1 MLSQTELE
9 VLMKLK
15 TDYIKFLMNGKT
27 NEHMAELMGISR
39 NWFNTIIKR
48 GYANMNM
55 VNKIA
60 KALEVDPKEIVK
72 LED

>member
-1 MLSQTELE
+1 MQ
-9 VLMKLK
+9 LK
-15 TDYIKFLMNGKT
+15 VDYIKFLMNGRT
-27 NEHMAELMGISR
+27 NKEIANLIGISN

-55 VNKIA
+55 VNKLA
-60 KALEVDPKEIVK
+60 KALDVDPKEIVK

>member
-1 MLSQTELE
+1 ME

-15 TDYIKFLMNGKT
+15 KDYIKFLMNGKT
-27 NEHMAELMGISR
+27 NEYMAEAMGISR

-60 KALEVDPKEIVK
+60 KALDVDPKEIVK